1 MHLHQ
6 HYRRTCRKKTCFRAT
21 WMGSSASSSSH
32 TQLPTTKPIHSHH
45 PFNDDDD
52 GRGKFVDVLG
62 CWRERERGIERPTAR
77 VDNLHKKSPVAQK
90 QHKYTFTH
98 AAAPRLL
105 YSLFSFF
112 LSVFKRYV
120 CISVSSSLQQHQKKK
135 GRRSMMH
142 RRQKQT
148 IKDLHTNE
156 RTTKER

>member
-6 HYRRTCRKKTCFRAT
+6 HYRRTCRKKLVFGLLGWALLLLRRRTHSFRQQNQYT
-21 WMGSSASSSSH
+21 LTTPSMTMMTVGASLL
-32 TQLPTTKPIHSHH
+32 T
-45 PFNDDDD
+45 FWDA
-52 GRGKFVDVLG
+52 G
-62 CWRERERGIERPTAR
+62 ERERGIERPTAR

-120 CISVSSSLQQHQKKK
+120 CISVSSSLQQHQKKE